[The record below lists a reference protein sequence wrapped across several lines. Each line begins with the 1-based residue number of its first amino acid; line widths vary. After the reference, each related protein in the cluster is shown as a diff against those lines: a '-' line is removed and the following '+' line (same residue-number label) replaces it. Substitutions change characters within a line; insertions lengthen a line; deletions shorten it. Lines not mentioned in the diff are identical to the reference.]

1 MFLKR
6 IFDVLFCIICLL
18 AFSPFFILIALITKI
33 TMPGPLFFLQKRIG
47 KNGKTFYIYKF
58 RTMKVD
64 KEAEE
69 KHDTSKDQF
78 RVTSWGKF
86 MRRTKIDEL
95 PQLLNVLK
103 GEMSLVGPRPTFE
116 EQAKYYNERQK
127 RRLIMRPGM
136 TGLAQVN
143 GNIALTWEERIEY
156 DIYYI
161 EKFSVFLDVVIL
173 LKTMAVV
180 LFGEEK
186 FKRKKSE

>member
-1 MFLKR
+1 
-6 IFDVLFCIICLL
+6 
-18 AFSPFFILIALITKI
+18 
-33 TMPGPLFFLQKRIG
+33 
-47 KNGKTFYIYKF
+47 
-58 RTMKVD
+58 MKVD